1 VTRFCNGTGRT
12 YRELFGSA
20 LRTVRIGI
28 RGIPRQRRFTVTR
41 TRRILAAC
49 TTAAAVFLATTAVAA
64 AYMPMPPIK
73 IPTPG
78 HAYPVLTK
86 HELLAAGGHCTFS
99 GGFCTD
105 RNGGMWDCS
114 IPSNCTPVTDGRR

>member
-1 VTRFCNGTGRT
+1 V
-12 YRELFGSA
+12 
-20 LRTVRIGI
+20 I
-28 RGIPRQRRFTVTR
+28 R

-49 TTAAAVFLATTAVAA
+49 TAAGAVFLATAAVAA

-73 IPTPG
+73 VPTPG
-78 HAYPVLTK
+78 HAHPVLTK
-86 HELLAAGGHCTFS
+86 DELLQQGGSCFFS

-114 IPSNCTPVTDGRR
+114 IPSNCTPVTDSRR